1 VYIVHVVNFSKG
13 DKTMSK
19 KVNITLD
26 DNLLERA
33 RTFADENYLSF
44 SGLMSLSLTQ
54 YLNQNDILRA
64 VQEIS
69 LAMRKIAD
77 NKELTEEEIN
87 NLKDFE
93 NFSKMLVG
101 K

>member
-1 VYIVHVVNFSKG
+1 
-13 DKTMSK
+13 MSK

>member
-1 VYIVHVVNFSKG
+1 M
-13 DKTMSK
+13 TK
-19 KVNITLD
+19 KVNVTLD
-26 DNLLERA
+26 ENLLERA
-33 RTFADENYLSF
+33 RNFADENYLSF

-54 YLNQNDILRA
+54 YLNQNDVVRA

-77 NKELTEEEIN
+77 NKTLTEDEIN

-93 NFSKMLVG
+93 NFSKMLIG

>member
-1 VYIVHVVNFSKG
+1 
-13 DKTMSK
+13 MSK

-33 RTFADENYLSF
+33 RSFADENYLSF

-77 NKELTEEEIN
+77 NKELTEDEIN

-93 NFSKMLVG
+93 NFSKMLIG